1 VLQLPDHW
9 VWDFWHVHDGELHH
23 LYFLKALRSLGD
35 PDLRHFHQTI
45 GHAVSTDLVTWK
57 VRPDAL
63 APSTGDRWDNST
75 NWTGSV
81 LRHDGMWWM
90 FYTGTS
96 RAENSLVQRIGAAT
110 SHDLYTW
117 ERVGSQPL
125 VEADPRWYELLDRSL
140 WHDQAWRDP
149 HVVKLDDTFHMF
161 ITARTNSG
169 EPFSRGVIGHAT
181 SDDLLHWT
189 VGPPVSEP
197 GDFGQLEVPQFIE
210 HEGTCTML
218 FCTSP
223 EVTAPGFERRRGI
236 APTTGT
242 FTLTSSK
249 PLGPYSFVAAPAI
262 AADAGRNGLYAGK
275 VIYDAAQPYFLGF
288 INNDEHGHF
297 VGAISDPI
305 PIRFEGSRIL
315 RL

>member
-1 VLQLPDHW
+1 MLQLPEHW

-23 LYFLKALRSLGD
+23 LFFLKALRSLGD
-35 PDLRHFHQTI
+35 PDLRHFHQSI

-63 APSTGDRWDNST
+63 APSTGDGWDNST

-81 LRHDGMWWM
+81 IRHDNKWWM

-96 RAENSLVQRIGAAT
+96 KAEQSLVQRIGAAT
-110 SHDLYTW
+110 SDDLYTW
-117 ERVGSQPL
+117 ERVGDRAL
-125 VEADPRWYELLDRSL
+125 VEADPRWYELLDTTL

-149 HVVKLDDTFHMF
+149 HVVNIDCTFHMF

-169 EPFSRGVIGHAT
+169 ERFGRGVIGHAT
-181 SDDLLHWT
+181 SNDLLHWT

-210 HEGTCTML
+210 HDGTFTLL
-218 FCTSP
+218 FCTSRDL
-223 EVTAPGFERRRGI
+223 TTQDFERRRGMT
-236 APTTGT
+236 PTTGT
-242 FTLTSSK
+242 FTLSSDK
-249 PLGPYSFVAAPAI
+249 ALGPYVFSPTPAI
-262 AADAGRNGLYAGK
+262 AGDAGKDGLYAGK
-275 VIYDAAQPYFLGF
+275 VLFDEGQPYFLGF
-288 INNDEHGHF
+288 VNHDDQGSF

-305 PIRFEGSRIL
+305 PVRFEDSRVL
-315 RL
+315 RK